1 MVNRTLFWDENQSR
15 TFDYVQDSIDTMIGI
30 SQLAGDVLGQ
40 TATVVSGLAATASD
54 PASLSIS
61 LAAGSIYQLADIDAT
76 TDGAISQNTTQILQQ
91 GIVGAQTITLET
103 TGLSCRAVAVA
114 VDRGSILAER
124 RHPLRRS

>member
-61 LAAGSIYQLADIDAT
+61 IAAGSIYQLADIDAT

-91 GIVGAQTITLET
+91 GIVGAPDRHTLDHRHRRRAIT
-103 TGLSCRAVAVA
+103 VA

-124 RHPLRRS
+124 RRPLGRS